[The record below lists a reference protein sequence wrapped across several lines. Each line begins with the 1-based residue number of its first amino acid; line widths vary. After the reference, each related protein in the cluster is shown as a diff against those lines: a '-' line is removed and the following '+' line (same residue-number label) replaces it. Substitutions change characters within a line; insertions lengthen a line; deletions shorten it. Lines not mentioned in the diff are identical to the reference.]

1 MLQGDPSYIITP
13 DSASFAVTMV
23 TPSDDT
29 LILPADASAIT
40 EK

>member
-23 TPSDDT
+23 TPSDETLTLPLVDT
-29 LILPADASAIT
+29 AFT
-40 EK
+40 VK

>member
-13 DSASFAVTMV
+13 DSASFAVTMA

-29 LILPADASAIT
+29 FTLPADVSAIT